1 MNRSSARSS
10 LPALL
15 LALGLLAGCG
25 GDASTGSAAGTD
37 STASGAGS
45 DARSGL
51 AAYDENGDGIV
62 YQGGMHPDVVQDE
75 PGNCPVCGMKLTP
88 TRVDGS
94 SAGGPD
100 GSVKISPATMQNMG
114 VRTTDVETA
123 ALGREIQTTGRFEAP
138 DRGMTTVSPKVGGWV
153 EKLYVN
159 SEGQR
164 VRRGQRLMEIYSP
177 ELVSTQE
184 EYLLALRNA
193 ERMQGSG
200 SESSAEGARR
210 LVEAARRRLSY
221 WDISSGQ
228 IEELKRTGEPTKTL
242 TLYAPA
248 SGTVRQKRVT
258 EGQQIRAGETLM
270 HLSDLNPLWL
280 MLDVYEQ
287 DLSAV
292 EVGSPVVVE
301 LPYADDGRKTRGRV
315 DYIYDEVDADSRTVR
330 ARVTVPNPGLE
341 IKPGMYAEATIEG
354 ERAEPRPVV
363 PTEAVVSGGGG
374 REVVIEALG
383 EGRFRPAEVRTGVAS
398 GERVQI
404 LSGLKGGERVVTSA
418 QFLIDS
424 EARLQS
430 ALGAM
435 TAGSA
440 GTGSTGGMDHGS
452 MSASP
457 EAAGGAW
464 EKQSAQPETTAGG
477 VQVARVTV
485 GAQGFQPGRVAL
497 KAGQP
502 VRLLFTR
509 KTEQTCATEVKI
521 PAVGVAET
529 PLPLDET
536 VAVEF
541 TPQQGGTFT
550 FACGMDMLKGSLVV
564 SRS

>member
-1 MNRSSARSS
+1 MNTSKRP
-10 LPALL
+10 LVLV
-15 LALGLLAGCG
+15 LAVLGAFGVALAGCG
-25 GDASTGSAAGTD
+25 GDSSSQGGGERD
-37 STASGAGS
+37 STAASGGAQG
-45 DARSGL
+45 GL
-51 AAYDENGDGIV
+51 AAYDEDGDGTV

-75 PGNCPVCGMKLTP
+75 PGSCPVCGMKLTP
-88 TRVDGS
+88 TRVDDGG
-94 SAGGPD
+94 AGGGPD

-114 VRTTDVETA
+114 VRTTTVEVA

-138 DRGMTTVSPKVGGWV
+138 DRGMTTVSPKIGGWV
-153 EKLYVN
+153 EELYVN

-193 ERMQGSG
+193 ERMQSG
-200 SESSAEGARR
+200 PSESSAASAQR
-210 LVEAARRRLSY
+210 LVEAARRRLEY
-221 WDISSGQ
+221 WDISDGQ
-228 IEELKRTGEPTKTL
+228 IDRLKRTGEPTKTL

-248 SGTVRQKRVT
+248 SGVVRQKRVT
-258 EGQQIRAGETLM
+258 EGQQIRSGETLM
-270 HLSDLNPLWL
+270 HLADLSPLWL

-292 EVGSPVVVE
+292 EVGSPVVIE
-301 LPYADDGRKTRGRV
+301 LPYAADGQKTRGKV
-315 DYIYDEVDADSRTVR
+315 DHIYDEVDAASRTAR

-363 PTEAVVSGGGG
+363 PAEAVVSGGGG

-383 EGRFRPAEVRTGVAS
+383 GGRFRPVPVRTGTAS

-404 LSGLKGGERVVTSA
+404 LSGLDGGERIVTSA

-440 GTGSTGGMDHGS
+440 PEGG
-452 MSASP
+452 
-457 EAAGGAW
+457 EW
-464 EKQSAQPETTAGG
+464 EKAAPERATSAQDVRAADRDGDGFVFQGPMHPEVVRDAPSKCPVCEMNLKRVPVEKA
-477 VQVARVTV
+477 VQN
-485 GAQGFQPGRVAL
+485 F
-497 KAGQP
+497 
-502 VRLLFTR
+502 
-509 KTEQTCATEVKI
+509 
-521 PAVGVAET
+521 
-529 PLPLDET
+529 
-536 VAVEF
+536 
-541 TPQQGGTFT
+541 
-550 FACGMDMLKGSLVV
+550 GSDN
-564 SRS
+564 